1 MTNNQFNYTG
11 GCRCGSIT
19 YRIKG
24 EPTWK
29 VNCHCNWCQTTSGNV
44 FRSFILFNETDITFS
59 GETLKSYTDHKT
71 EHGRPMINQ
80 FCSNCGTII
89 GIKVPDME
97 QRHISLGSIDQR
109 YEIEIVDNIW
119 VQEAHKFL
127 SFPDKSE
134 LYKAGYWN
142 GTGEKLKK

>member
-1 MTNNQFNYTG
+1 
-11 GCRCGSIT
+11 
-19 YRIKG
+19 
-24 EPTWK
+24 
-29 VNCHCNWCQTTSGNV
+29 
-44 FRSFILFNETDITFS
+44 
-59 GETLKSYTDHKT
+59 
-71 EHGRPMINQ
+71 
-80 FCSNCGTII
+80 
-89 GIKVPDME
+89 ME

-109 YEIEIVDNIW
+109 YEIDIVDNIW